1 MIELFCEIAQRI
13 SKWRRYLF
21 ILLLSSLGVGI
32 FLLIRND
39 LQRNDLVLFC
49 LTISS
54 WCLFAFSFSLFF
66 QRITPRPDSSIS
78 LYKRLVATI
87 KRALYYAVGFLFCIG
102 TIALLVLSFRSVR
115 YLL

>member
-32 FLLIRND
+32 FFLIRSD

-54 WCLFAFSFSLFF
+54 WCLFAFSFSVFF
-66 QRITPRPDSSIS
+66 QHITPKPDSSVG
-78 LYKRLVATI
+78 LYKRFVATI
-87 KRALYYAVGFLFCIG
+87 KRALSYAVGLLFCIG
-102 TIALLVLSFRSVR
+102 TIALLILSFRSVN
-115 YLL
+115 YVL